1 MAIRIFNNTAST
13 NAQRYLGVN
22 NQRLATSI
30 ERISSGIR
38 INKGADDAAGLAI
51 SEGLRSDIRALRQ
64 ATRNAND
71 GLSLLNVTEGA
82 LNEQSGI
89 LIRLRELAS
98 QAATG
103 TVGST
108 ERATIQLEFSALR
121 DELTRIAMTTEFNG
135 IGVIDG
141 TLKSSKAATTASAPT
156 KVAATTAASGAV
168 TSVATANVTTTKTD
182 ALTGIVTTVV
192 SAAASGAVTSVA
204 ATNQTLVSTAASGA
218 VTTTNQT
225 PVSAVATTNDIMIQ
239 IGIDNSADSRIN
251 LNNSLSLDAVTS
263 STLGVASLSVT
274 GAAEALTALAQIENA
289 IASVT
294 ATRGKV
300 GAVTNRLQRAVG
312 ALSITSENLQ
322 AAESSIRDAD
332 IAHEIA
338 QLTRNQILVQTSTA
352 MVGQSNLIPQSVLQ
366 LLA

>member
-1 MAIRIFNNTAST
+1 MAIRIFNNTASV
-13 NAQRYLGVN
+13 NAQRILGVN
-22 NQRLATSI
+22 NDRLAQSI

-38 INKGADDAAGLAI
+38 INRGADDAAGLAI

-71 GLSLLNVTEGA
+71 GMSLVNVTEGA
-82 LNEQSGI
+82 LNEQSSI

-135 IGVIDG
+135 IGLIDG
-141 TLKSSKAATTASAPT
+141 NLAS
-156 KVAATTAASGAV
+156 
-168 TSVATANVTTTKTD
+168 SVAN
-182 ALTGIVTTVV
+182 
-192 SAAASGAVTSVA
+192 TSH
-204 ATNQTLVSTAASGA
+204 T
-218 VTTTNQT
+218 
-225 PVSAVATTNDIMIQ
+225 MIQ
-239 IGIDNSADSRIN
+239 IGIDNSANSRLD
-251 LNNSLSLDAVTS
+251 LNNTLGLDAVTS
-263 STLGVASLSVT
+263 STLGIASLSVT
-274 GAAEALTALAQIENA
+274 ASAEALTALAEINTA
-289 IASVT
+289 ISSVT
-294 ATRGKV
+294 AARGKV
-300 GAVTNRLQRAVG
+300 GAIQNRLQRSVS

-322 AAESSIRDAD
+322 AAESAIRDAD